1 MGRGTVN
8 AKRGRMSH
16 LASSVALTAT
26 ALWLVAC
33 TVDGGPGLEEVGDWE
48 GDPALLQCP
57 DREPQVRAA
66 VVALLDD
73 IRAGKRADVTSV
85 DSMVAALPPEVREN
99 IIFFTETQSM
109 AKIYPLFEKKR
120 MAFASTDSSAYSFH
134 REDGRWCSTAAGDTH
149 CVESRV
155 LFTSREA
162 DFVGS
167 FTTDPE
173 SPSKNRFELILFD
186 PTSSEMTMAEVRFEN
201 NAPVVTMNPTSCKL
215 CHEGRD
221 RSINWRFDPYRFWGY
236 MTPFQEDFL
245 QNGSVESEWYLAFL
259 DRIAAGEEKLGKLR
273 PFNPRQTVVDALA
286 AQGSYQLDAR
296 PAAVDFAGN
305 DSPSLNLSHQL
316 LEKNGCRAAVQM
328 ARRDDFN
335 RVKYAAV
342 GGLIGCDNVNDFF
355 PTSGSYT
362 RATAENYFT
371 AQREGLSGTG
381 AFDLPTFV
389 SETKR
394 RQAALLSDKLS
405 RRFDHLTE
413 FVGEDRAMDDLEL
426 ALAGGP
432 VAPGYGVTNFEKDDY
447 GTRIA
452 VTRFLLEPL
461 GVDVTQWSMS
471 VDRAYQSHVEFMH
484 PIVLQPVFI
493 DFLSREFGGELG
505 RTFEPRECQDLDTSG
520 PQSRAGA
527 CYSALEAARPRLC
540 SKLAERSR
548 KELNNHPGEQE
559 SAAFSSYRVEDLAAI
574 ETEARARASSSTL
587 DQLAGQARGVYA
599 ACAGC
604 HEFGYN
610 SGFPYLPFQDMNALA
625 TMFRRQRDAALHQ
638 MDGDSVGIQ
647 RGFGRPHMFAY
658 NSLADRIWDRV
669 NRHPRQ
675 HSFMPRTKIPLTRD
689 QKVTMRAHMIKV
701 LETEAP

>member
-1 MGRGTVN
+1 MFRLP
-8 AKRGRMSH
+8 AF
-16 LASSVALTAT
+16 LAIAASAFSV
-26 ALWLVAC
+26 VSC
-33 TVDGGPGLEEVGDWE
+33 TVDGGPDLLDAEDWE

-57 DREPQVRAA
+57 DREPAVRAA
-66 VVALLDD
+66 IVKLLDEL
-73 IRAGKRADVTSV
+73 RAGGRRDVTSV
-85 DSMVAALPPEVREN
+85 DALLAALPPEVKEN
-99 IIFFTETQSM
+99 IIFFTDTRSM
-109 AKIYPLFEKKR
+109 AKVYPLFEKKR
-120 MAFASTDSSAYSFH
+120 MSFAPTDSSAYSFH
-134 REDGRWCSTAAGDTH
+134 REDGRWCSTAQGATN

-186 PTSSEMTMAEVRFEN
+186 PKSSAMTMAEVRFEN
-201 NAPVVTMNPTSCKL
+201 STPTVTMNPDSCKL

-221 RSINWRFDPYRFWGY
+221 RSINYRFDPYRFWAY
-236 MTPFQEDFL
+236 ATPFQEDFL
-245 QNGSVESEWYLAFL
+245 QNGSVETEWYLAFL
-259 DRIAAGEEKLGKLR
+259 DRIAAGEEKLGRLR

-286 AQGSYQLDAR
+286 AQGNYQLDAR

-328 ARRDDFN
+328 ARRDDFD
-335 RVKYAAV
+335 RIKYAAV

-355 PTSGSYT
+355 PQSGSYT
-362 RATAENYFT
+362 RATAESYFT
-371 AQREGLSGTG
+371 AERQGLNGT
-381 AFDLPTFV
+381 AFDLPTFIT
-389 SETKR
+389 ETKR

-405 RRFDHLTE
+405 RRFDHVTE
-413 FVGEDRAMDDLEL
+413 FVGEDRAMEDIRR

-432 VAPGYGVTNFEKDDY
+432 VEPGYGVTNFEKDDY

-471 VDRAYQSHVEFMH
+471 VDREYQSHVEFMH

-493 DFLSREFGGELG
+493 DFLGREFGGEIG
-505 RTFEPRECQDLDTSG
+505 RTFTATECQDLDTSG
-520 PQSRAGA
+520 PQGRAGA

-548 KELNNHPGEQE
+548 KELTDHPGAQE
-559 SAAFSSYRVEDLAAI
+559 SAAFSSYRVDDLAAI
-574 ETEARARASSSTL
+574 DSEARSRAASSTL
-587 DQLAGQARGVYA
+587 DQLAGEAQGVYA
-599 ACAGC
+599 MCAGC

-610 SGFPYLPFQDMNALA
+610 SGFPWLPFQDMNSLA
-625 TMFRRQRDAALHQ
+625 TMFRRQRDAAMHQ
-638 MDGDSVGIQ
+638 MDGDSMGIQ
-647 RGFGRPHMFAY
+647 RGFGRPHMFTY

-675 HSFMPRTKIPLTRD
+675 HGMMPRTKIPLSRA
-689 QKVTMRAHMIKV
+689 QKVTLRAHMIKV
-701 LETEAP
+701 LESEAP

>member
-1 MGRGTVN
+1 
-8 AKRGRMSH
+8 MSR
-16 LASSVALTAT
+16 LSSSLALTAS
-26 ALWLVAC
+26 ALWLAAC
-33 TVDGGPGLEEVGDWE
+33 TVDGGPDLVDAEDWE
-48 GDPALLQCP
+48 GDPALLTCP
-57 DREPQVRAA
+57 DREPEVRAA
-66 VVALLDD
+66 VVALLDQL
-73 IRAGKRADVTSV
+73 RAGTRTDVTSV
-85 DSMVAALPPEVREN
+85 DSLVAALPPEVREN
-99 IIFFTETQSM
+99 IIFLTETRSM
-109 AKIYPLFEKKR
+109 AKIYPLFEKKK
-120 MAFASTDSSAYSFH
+120 MAFAPTDSSAYSFQK
-134 REDGRWCSTAAGDTH
+134 EGNRWCSSAAGDTH

-162 DFVGS
+162 DFIGA

-173 SPSKNRFELILFD
+173 SPSRNRFELILFD
-186 PTSSEMTMAEVRFEN
+186 PTSSEMTMAEVKFDGG
-201 NAPVVTMNPTSCKL
+201 APVVTMNPSSCKL
-215 CHEGRD
+215 CHQGRD
-221 RSINWRFDPYRFWGY
+221 ESVNWRFDPYRFWAY
-236 MTPFQEDFL
+236 VTPFQEDFL
-245 QNGSVESEWYLAFL
+245 QNGSVETEWYLAFL
-259 DRIAAGEEKLGKLR
+259 DRIAAGEEKLGQLR
-273 PFNPRQTVVDALA
+273 PFNPRQTVRDALA

-296 PAAVDFAGN
+296 PAAVDFAGD

-328 ARRDDFN
+328 ANRDDFD
-335 RVKYAAV
+335 RIKYAAV

-355 PTSGSYT
+355 PASGSYT
-362 RATAENYFT
+362 RANAENYFT
-371 AQREGLSGTG
+371 AQREGLSGTT
-381 AFDLPTFV
+381 FDLATFIA
-389 SETKR
+389 ETKR

-405 RRFDHLTE
+405 RRFDHLAE
-413 FVGEDRAMDDLEL
+413 FVGEDKAMEEL
-426 ALAGGP
+426 RRALAGGP

-452 VTRFLLEPL
+452 VARFLLEPL

-471 VDRAYQSHVEFMH
+471 VDRVHQSHVEFMH

-493 DFLSREFGGELG
+493 DFLTRELGAELG

-540 SKLAERSR
+540 PKLAERSR
-548 KELNNHPGEQE
+548 KQLENHPGEQE

-574 ETEARARASSSTL
+574 EAEARARAQSSSL
-587 DQLAGQARGVYA
+587 DQLASSANGVYA
-599 ACAGC
+599 MCAGC

-658 NSLADRIWDRV
+658 TSLADRIWDRV

-675 HSFMPRTKIPLTRD
+675 HSFMPRSKIPLTRD
-689 QKVTMRAHMIKV
+689 QKITMRAHMIKV

>member
-1 MGRGTVN
+1 
-8 AKRGRMSH
+8 MSR
-16 LASSVALTAT
+16 LPLSVAVTAS

-33 TVDGGPGLEEVGDWE
+33 TVDGGPELIDQADWE
-48 GDPALLQCP
+48 GDPALLRCP
-57 DREPQVRAA
+57 DREPAVRAA
-66 VVALLDD
+66 IVKLLDD
-73 IRAGKRADVTSV
+73 LRAGRRSELTSV
-85 DSMVAALPPEVREN
+85 DRLLAALPPEVREN
-99 IIFFTETQSM
+99 IIFFTETRSM

-120 MAFASTDSSAYSFH
+120 MAFSPTDSSAYSFH

-162 DFVGS
+162 DFIGS

-186 PTSSEMTMAEVRFEN
+186 PTSSEMTMVEVRFAGG
-201 NAPVVTMNPTSCKL
+201 APVVTTNPDSCKL
-215 CHEGRD
+215 CHQGRD
-221 RSINWRFDPYRFWGY
+221 RSLNWRFDPYRFWAY
-236 MTPFQEDFL
+236 ATPFQEDFL
-245 QNGSVESEWYLAFL
+245 QNGSVETEWYLAFL
-259 DRIAAGEEKLGKLR
+259 DRIAAGEEKLGQLR

-328 ARRDDFN
+328 ARRDDFD
-335 RVKYAAV
+335 RIKYAAV
-342 GGLIGCDNVNDFF
+342 GGLIGCENVNDFF

-371 AQREGLSGTG
+371 AQREGLAGT
-381 AFDLPTFV
+381 AFDLTTFIA
-389 SETKR
+389 ETKR

-413 FVGEDRAMDDLEL
+413 FVGEDRAMEDLRR

-447 GTRIA
+447 GSRIA

-471 VDRAYQSHVEFMH
+471 VDRAHQSHVEFMH
-484 PIVLQPVFI
+484 PIVLQPVFV
-493 DFLSREFGGELG
+493 DFLGREFGSQLG
-505 RTFEPRECQDLDTSG
+505 RTFEAGECQDLDTSG
-520 PQSRAGA
+520 PQSRASA
-527 CYSALEAARPRLC
+527 CYSALEAARPQLC
-540 SKLAERSR
+540 PRLAERSR
-548 KELNNHPGEQE
+548 KELTDHPGEEE

-574 ETEARARASSSTL
+574 EAEAQARAQSSTL
-587 DQLAGQARGVYA
+587 EQLAGDARAVYA

-604 HEFGYN
+604 HEFGYD
-610 SGFPYLPFQDMNALA
+610 SGFPWLPFQDMNALA
-625 TMFRRQRDAALHQ
+625 SMFRRQRDAALHQ
-638 MDGDSVGIQ
+638 MDGDTIGIQ
-647 RGFGRPHMFAY
+647 RGFGRPHMFTY
-658 NSLADRIWDRV
+658 TSLADRIWDRV

-675 HSFMPRTKIPLTRD
+675 HSFMPRTKIPLTRA
-689 QKVTMRAHMIKV
+689 QKVTMRAHMLKV
-701 LETEAP
+701 LATEAP